1 MTMQRI
7 LPPLVVLALVCW
19 SGPARAAPELSASGF
34 GPFAFGMPLASANRL
49 LKTKIVATPVRLRA
63 NPACDYVPV
72 LDFPGVNF
80 VFIGDRLARIDVA
93 RRGYRSTDGVSV
105 GDKQEDAMRRLKD
118 ARREPLDHVPDGFT
132 LVRES
137 AAPPNAI
144 GYQFHDGRLKR
155 MIAGDKRVI
164 RYAEGCE

>member
-1 MTMQRI
+1 MT
-7 LPPLVVLALVCW
+7 PKLVW
-19 SGPARAAPELSASGF
+19 RAALLTAFWSQAAHAAPVLSASGF
-34 GPFAFGMPLASANRL
+34 GPFTFGMPLASANRL
-49 LKTKIVATPVRLRA
+49 LRTKIVATPERLRA
-63 NPACDYVPV
+63 NPVCDYVPV

-93 RRGYRSTDGVSV
+93 RRGYRSTDDVSV

-132 LVRES
+132 LVRE
-137 AAPPNAI
+137 AAAQPNAI
-144 GYQFHDGRLKR
+144 GYQFHNGRLKR
-155 MIAGDKRVI
+155 MIAGGKQVI